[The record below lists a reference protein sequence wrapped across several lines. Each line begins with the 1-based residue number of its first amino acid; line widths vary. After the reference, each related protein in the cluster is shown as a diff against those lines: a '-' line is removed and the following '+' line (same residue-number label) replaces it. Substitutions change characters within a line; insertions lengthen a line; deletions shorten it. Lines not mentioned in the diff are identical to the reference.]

1 MRNLVLLA
9 AVLAS
14 LLPIH
19 AEATSVDAESQ
30 TITIALAQEPPQLNG
45 MKATDQV
52 SIRVLSHSMEG
63 LTRYDRRGNLAPGV
77 ATRWEVD
84 DKKATF
90 WLREDAKWS
99 NGDPVTAHDFVFAW
113 RTVVTPSTA
122 SEYAFILYPVKHAE
136 AINRGERPA
145 SDLGVRAVDDYT
157 LEVELERPTAY
168 FIKLTAFVSYF
179 PVQQAFYESTKGA
192 YGADADK
199 LLYNGAF
206 RISDWVHSASLTM
219 LKNEQYWNRDSIALN
234 KLDFAYITADTRARL
249 NLFVDNEIAYTQL
262 DGETYK

>member
-1 MRNLVLLA
+1 MRNLVPLA

-14 LLPIH
+14 LLSIH

-122 SEYAFILYPVKHAE
+122 SEYAFILYPVKMPKPSIE
-136 AINRGERPA
+136 ASAQPVI
-145 SDLGVRAVDDYT
+145 LG
-157 LEVELERPTAY
+157 
-168 FIKLTAFVSYF
+168 
-179 PVQQAFYESTKGA
+179 
-192 YGADADK
+192 
-199 LLYNGAF
+199 
-206 RISDWVHSASLTM
+206 
-219 LKNEQYWNRDSIALN
+219 
-234 KLDFAYITADTRARL
+234 FAQWMITR
-249 NLFVDNEIAYTQL
+249 
-262 DGETYK
+262 